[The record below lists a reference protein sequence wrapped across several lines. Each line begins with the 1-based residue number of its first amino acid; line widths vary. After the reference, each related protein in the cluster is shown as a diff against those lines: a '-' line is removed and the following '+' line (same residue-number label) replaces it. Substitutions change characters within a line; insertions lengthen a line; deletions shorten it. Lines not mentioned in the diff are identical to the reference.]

1 MATMCRHFHASYT
14 TMPNTIH
21 FFFTDT
27 KYNLAQRTLLRNW
40 ITTVA
45 KKNGKS
51 ISNINFIFC
60 SDEYLLQINRDHLKH
75 DYYTDIIT
83 FDLSL
88 DKHILSDIYI
98 SVDRVRDNA
107 KKNNSSIKNEM
118 HRVMIHGVLHLCG
131 YKDKSHVDKKIMTNK
146 EDISLALLH
155 KMSSVIC

>member
-1 MATMCRHFHASYT
+1 MATLGRHFHAT
-14 TMPNTIH
+14 LTPMQKTIH
-21 FFFTDT
+21 FFFADI
-27 KYNLAQRTLLRNW
+27 KYSLPQRSLLKKW

-45 KKNGKS
+45 KKNGKT
-51 ISNINFIFC
+51 IENINFIFC

-88 DKHILSDIYI
+88 DKHIVSDIYI

-107 KKNNSSIKNEM
+107 KSNSTTIKNEM

-131 YKDKSHVDKKIMTNK
+131 FKDKSPADKKKMTIQ
-146 EDISLALLH
+146 EDSSLALLD
-155 KMSSVIC
+155 KISAVK